1 MRELL
6 NENLLIIQDP
16 KPEYELDLSDPHA
29 RAYIPARWAWF
40 LKPKDIIVLPEYP
53 GMRDWWDFIRR
64 TFHLS
69 KSQAFFTSGKEF
81 TMSGELLENV
91 PRIGRRVES
100 FHEGGDVLVFPYSR
114 TERLTA
120 FTETRYPRI
129 VGDPQSWARRHSD
142 KGILHPCPPGVSRP
156 QRLPLLSNVPVCRG
170 YTCRAEGREI
180 LLAYQAL
187 KKSGVKKVI
196 AKARNAAAGDGFV
209 LDFTPD
215 RLNAEILKVW
225 EGYSGVAL
233 EEMREKFV
241 AGSLQFVGRETFS
254 EPTLQITNGPTYSG
268 NEVPARYSKKARR
281 KIIEVTEKVLAQIKP
296 RGPGAFDFLVEGGE
310 VFLVDPNL
318 GRTTG
323 GMIGRFFRARYA
335 PHSCYRSWK
344 IPSELLSRMPD
355 VETFYERLG
364 EKGLQPNFTRTR
376 NSPEVSGVF
385 PLCYLKG
392 IWGMLIA
399 VGEDFAQ
406 VERFYEEAMECLV

>member
-6 NENLLIIQDP
+6 NEKLLIIQDP

-40 LKPKDIIVLPEYP
+40 LKPCSDIIVLPEYQ
-53 GMRDWWDFIRR
+53 GMREWWKFIQKTLR
-64 TFHLS
+64 LS
-69 KSQAFFTSGKEF
+69 RSQAFFTSGKKF
-81 TMSGELLENV
+81 TMSGELLERV
-91 PRIGRRVES
+91 AEIGHHVNS
-100 FHEGGDVLVFPYSR
+100 LDEGGALVFPYSR
-114 TERLTA
+114 TKGLTA
-120 FTETRYPRI
+120 YTDSRWQ
-129 VGDPQSWARRHSD
+129 VLGDPQPWARRYSD

-156 QRLPLLSNVPVCRG
+156 QALPILTNVPVCRG
-170 YTCRAEGREI
+170 YTCRADEREI
-180 LLAYQAL
+180 LLAYWAL

-225 EGYSGVAL
+225 EGYSGVVL
-233 EEMREKFV
+233 EEMRGKFV

-254 EPTLQITNGPTYSG
+254 EPTLQITNGPSYSG

-281 KIIEVTEKVLAQIKP
+281 KILEVTETVLGQIKP
-296 RGPGAFDFLVEGGE
+296 QGPGALDFLVEGDE

-323 GMIGRFFRARYA
+323 GMIGRFFRERYA
-335 PHSCYRSWK
+335 PHSCYRTWK
-344 IPSELLSRMPD
+344 IPAKFLSRMPD
-355 VETFYERLG
+355 VETFYDRLG
-364 EKGLQPNFTRTR
+364 RRGLHPNFALTR

-385 PLCYLKG
+385 PLCYLQR

-399 VGEDFAQ
+399 VGEDFSQ